1 MEYILFGASM
11 LIVMLAQVNIQSKYA
26 KYRKIATKSKKTGAE
41 VARQMLNSNGLSQI
55 KVEMTNGQLSD
66 HYDPRKKLINL
77 SQDVYQGH
85 SIASV
90 AVAAHEVGHAIQD
103 SENYTFMKL
112 RRALVPIVNFASM
125 LGYISILI
133 GFGASLL
140 KLITIGIIAQIV
152 VLSFHIIT
160 LPVEFNATGR
170 AKKYL
175 ATADGIDSTEISGI
189 KSMLG
194 AAAFTYV
201 ASLLT
206 NILQILRLVLASR
219 NRRR

>member
-1 MEYILFGASM
+1 MEYILFGASL

-112 RRALVPIVNFASM
+112 RGALVPIVNFASM

-175 ATADGIDSTEISGI
+175 ATADGIDNRELSGI

>member
-112 RRALVPIVNFASM
+112 RGALVPIVNFASM

>member
-140 KLITIGIIAQIV
+140 KLITIGIIAQIRV
-152 VLSFHIIT
+152 PPFYQT
-160 LPVEFNATGR
+160 T
-170 AKKYL
+170 
-175 ATADGIDSTEISGI
+175 
-189 KSMLG
+189 
-194 AAAFTYV
+194 
-201 ASLLT
+201 
-206 NILQILRLVLASR
+206 
-219 NRRR
+219 

>member
-112 RRALVPIVNFASM
+112 RGALVPIVNFASM

-175 ATADGIDSTEISGI
+175 ATADGIDNRELSGI

>member
-1 MEYILFGASM
+1 MEYILFGASL

-66 HYDPRKKLINL
+66 HYDPRKKSINL

-112 RRALVPIVNFASM
+112 RGALVPIVNFASM

-175 ATADGIDSTEISGI
+175 ATADGIDNRELSGI

>member
-1 MEYILFGASM
+1 M

-112 RRALVPIVNFASM
+112 RGALVPIVNFASM

-175 ATADGIDSTEISGI
+175 ATADGIDNRELSGI

>member
-103 SENYTFMKL
+103 SDNYTFMKL
-112 RRALVPIVNFASM
+112 RGALVPIVNFASM

-175 ATADGIDSTEISGI
+175 ATADGIDNRELSGI